1 MGNYKTL
8 VNGNYSHVFTQTA
21 QREPLEIA
29 QVSLASI
36 PNRIDLG
43 EWDALPELGFL
54 LLNDYW
60 SSDKGSHTPTDLIKT
75 FRWTVATV
83 FVVYCTRKNGNAI
96 YTDQG
101 RELPLSFER
110 VRRVLK
116 TCVDK
121 PLYRQ
126 YQQAVADDLIIGTY
140 RNMLDDSSILA
151 LSTDGHEIMNG
162 VYSQIVRQ
170 AGSKKFLSAYW
181 C

>member
-1 MGNYKTL
+1 MNYKTV
-8 VNGNYSHVFTQTA
+8 VNGGYSHVFTQTTHNA
-21 QREPLEIA
+21 PLEIA
-29 QVSLASI
+29 TISLVSI

-43 EWDALPELGFL
+43 EWDALPELGLL

-60 SSDKGSHTPTDLIKT
+60 NSDRGSHTPADLIKT

-96 YTDQG
+96 YAYQG
-101 RELPLSFER
+101 RELPLLFER

-121 PLYRQ
+121 PLHQQ
-126 YQQAVADDLIIGTY
+126 YKQAVADDLIIGTY
-140 RNMLDDSSILA
+140 RNMLDDSRILS
-151 LSTDGHEIMNG
+151 LSTDGHEIMNRL
-162 VYSQIVRQ
+162 YSQIVSQ
-170 AGSKKFLSAYW
+170 AGSKKSTSAYW

>member
-1 MGNYKTL
+1 MNYKTV
-8 VNGNYSHVFTQTA
+8 VNGGYSYVFIQTTHNA
-21 QREPLEIA
+21 PLEIA
-29 QVSLASI
+29 TISLASI

-43 EWDALPELGFL
+43 EWDALPELGLL

-60 SSDKGSHTPTDLIKT
+60 NSDKGSHKPTDLIKT

-96 YTDQG
+96 YTYQG

-116 TCVDK
+116 TYVDK
-121 PLYRQ
+121 PLYQQ
-126 YQQAVADDLIIGTY
+126 YKYAVADDLIIGTY

-151 LSTDGHEIMNG
+151 LSTDGHEIMNRL
-162 VYSQIVRQ
+162 YSQIVSQ
-170 AGSKKFLSAYW
+170 ASSKKSTSTYW

>member
-1 MGNYKTL
+1 MNYKTV
-8 VNGNYSHVFTQTA
+8 VNGNYSHVFTQTTKNK
-21 QREPLEIA
+21 PLEIT

-43 EWDALPELGFL
+43 EWDALPELGLL

-60 SSDKGSHTPTDLIKT
+60 NSDKESHTPTDLIKT

-96 YTDQG
+96 YAYQG

-121 PLYRQ
+121 PLYQQ
-126 YQQAVADDLIIGTY
+126 YKQAVADDLIIGTY

-151 LSTDGHEIMNG
+151 LSTDGHEIMNRL
-162 VYSQIVRQ
+162 YSQIVSQ
-170 AGSKKFLSAYW
+170 AGSKKSTSAYW